1 MNIRNSAGKKQRG
14 FSAGLLILL
23 LIPTN
28 GLVVFGHGGE
38 DHGDAKPQT
47 QTNTKGTVSKTSRL
61 GSLELLIKYNQLEPD
76 AAAHAQLFVTRFD
89 TNEAVDAG
97 NAKIEIES
105 ADGSITEVPFEKAT
119 SLGSYVMNIPAL
131 PEGAYTLRAKLDVE
145 GKSNTA
151 TFSGVRVEHPQ
162 AEISETGM
170 SVVRIILMLLAG
182 SALLAMFAGL
192 FYFVWRFAGNTQIDD
207 EAVAV

>member
-1 MNIRNSAGKKQRG
+1 MRIQIAR
-14 FSAGLLILL
+14 FSFFLTTLGVLSLGLLPTAILA
-23 LIPTN
+23 
-28 GLVVFGHGGE
+28 HGGE
-38 DHGDAKPQT
+38 DHGDTKPQT
-47 QTNTKGTVSKTSRL
+47 QTTAKGTVSKTARL
-61 GSLELLIKYNQLEPD
+61 GEFEVLIKYSQLEPD
-76 AAAHAQLFVTRFD
+76 AAAHAQLFITKYETNDAVTG
-89 TNEAVDAG
+89 AG
-97 NAKIEIES
+97 LNVEIES
-105 ADGSITEVPFEKAT
+105 ENGSVTAVPVEKGGETGTYA
-119 SLGSYVMNIPAL
+119 LNIPAL

-151 TFSGVRVEHPQ
+151 TFAGVRVEHPQ

-207 EAVAV
+207 EAVTV